1 MSPLPRKILSLAFIA
16 QAGVLIAV
24 IAGCGPALH
33 PVPADPV
40 QDPAVLLDAV
50 RARAARMGTMAAEAR
65 LSGRSDRGSA
75 RGRVSILADAAG
87 SRLRVDA
94 WTPTDDLV
102 ATLAAGPDGIGY
114 FERGAR
120 ACLAGP
126 ACRENLRLLL
136 PLGLDLRDAVRA
148 LFGIPPGIDDA
159 GPWTVA
165 FDRRAGA
172 YRLESVPTPEAAIR
186 VWVREDG
193 MVTRA
198 QRFEAGLEVFRIA
211 FGEFG
216 ADGLPRTLDCFAP
229 GEDAQVSIRYREV
242 ERGPALA
249 PGDWALSCPRG
260 LPTRPIPCGGTP

>member
-1 MSPLPRKILSLAFIA
+1 MSPLPRRIPSLAFIA
-16 QAGVLIAV
+16 QAGVLVAT

-33 PVPADPV
+33 PVPSDPV

-50 RARAARMGTMAAEAR
+50 RARAARQGTMAAEAR

-102 ATLAAGPDGIGY
+102 ATLAADPEGFGY
-114 FERGAR
+114 FERGAG

-126 ACRENLRLLL
+126 ACRERLRLML

-148 LFGIPPGIDDA
+148 LFGIPPGIDEP
-159 GPWTVA
+159 GPWTIA
-165 FDRRAGA
+165 FDRRLGA
-172 YRLESVPTPEAAIR
+172 YRLESVPAPEAAVR
-186 VWVREDG
+186 VWIREDG
-193 MVTRA
+193 AVTRA
-198 QRFEAGLEVFRIA
+198 QRVEAGLEVFRID

-216 ADGLPRTLDCFAP
+216 ADGLPRTLDFRAT
-229 GEDAQVSIRYREV
+229 GDDAQVSIRYREI
-242 ERGPALA
+242 EREPALA

-260 LPTRPIPCGGTP
+260 LPTRRLPCEETP